1 MNHWPFIFAAYGT
14 VISAALALAL
24 GSWRSMRAAEA
35 RAEEL
40 RRR

>member
-1 MNHWPFIFAAYGT
+1 MNHWPFIIAAYGT
-14 VISAALALAL
+14 VIAAAAALAL
-24 GSWRSMRAAEA
+24 GSWRAMRSAEA

>member
-1 MNHWPFIFAAYGT
+1 MNHWPFIAAAYGI
-14 VISAALALAL
+14 VIAAALALAL
-24 GSWRSMRAAEA
+24 GSWRAMRAAEA